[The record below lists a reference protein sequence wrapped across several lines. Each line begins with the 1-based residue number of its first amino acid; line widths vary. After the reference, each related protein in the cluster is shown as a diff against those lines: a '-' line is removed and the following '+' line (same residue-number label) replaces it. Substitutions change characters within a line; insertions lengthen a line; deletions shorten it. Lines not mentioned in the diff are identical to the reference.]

1 MIGQTTKSYD
11 KEQANKKINKK
22 SIFTSAVFVTL
33 GAMVSCFL
41 WGSAYPMIKLGYE
54 EFEISSDMT
63 ATQSLFAGIRFTLA
77 GILAVLIGCIIRMK
91 LLLPKKSSIPM
102 ILKLSMFQT
111 VGQYIFFYVGLAH
124 TTGVRA
130 SIIQGTNVFA
140 VLVVASLVFR
150 QEKLTV
156 GKGAGCIIGFLGVL
170 LVSLYKGSLGTGDII
185 RGDLFIIITTVA
197 YAFSSVLLKDYTK
210 KEDPVV
216 LSGYQFIV
224 GGLIM
229 TIAGLLMGGRIVKVT
244 GRGVADLFYLAFVS
258 AVAYTIWGILMKHNP
273 VSRISVYGFL
283 TPIFGVITSIILLD
297 EGAGFGL
304 PHLIALVLVCE
315 GIIVVNFDSKS
326 GG

>member
-54 EFEISSDMT
+54 EFEISSNMT
-63 ATQSLFAGIRFTLA
+63 ATQILFAGIRFTLA
-77 GILAVLIGCIIRMK
+77 GILAVLIGCIIRRK

-102 ILKLSMFQT
+102 ILKLSIFQT
-111 VGQYIFFYVGLAH
+111 IGQYFFFYVGLAH

-140 VLVVASLVFR
+140 VLVVASIIFR

-185 RGDLFIIITTVA
+185 RGDLFIIISTVA
-197 YAFSSVLLKDYTK
+197 
-210 KEDPVV
+210 
-216 LSGYQFIV
+216 
-224 GGLIM
+224 
-229 TIAGLLMGGRIVKVT
+229 
-244 GRGVADLFYLAFVS
+244 
-258 AVAYTIWGILMKHNP
+258 
-273 VSRISVYGFL
+273 
-283 TPIFGVITSIILLD
+283 
-297 EGAGFGL
+297 
-304 PHLIALVLVCE
+304 
-315 GIIVVNFDSKS
+315 
-326 GG
+326 